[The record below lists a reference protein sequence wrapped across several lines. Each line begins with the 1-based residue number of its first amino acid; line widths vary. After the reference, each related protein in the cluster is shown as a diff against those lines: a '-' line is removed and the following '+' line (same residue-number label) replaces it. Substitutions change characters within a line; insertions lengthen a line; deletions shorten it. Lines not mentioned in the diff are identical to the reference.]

1 MNGGVNKGKKRR
13 STPLT
18 RSYSYQIRRL
28 RGEWDSLKR
37 KEEGKHE
44 LQRIQQEI
52 RRVDQLRK
60 QLPSGDPFDD
70 EYKRLYFC
78 RYADDFCIG
87 IIGSRA
93 DAEQIRQEVRQF
105 IEHHLRLTI
114 AEEKSHI
121 RHSKKGVTCVGYE
134 LRTYS
139 ADPVIKLKPGTRH
152 TSVKS
157 LSEQIQLHIP
167 QDKMQKF
174 CTQRGYGNY
183 ATGKA
188 THKLQWM
195 NLTEC
200 EIILAYNGEFRGLT
214 N

>member
-1 MNGGVNKGKKRR
+1 MNTKKRRVNQGKKRKEN
-13 STPLT
+13 PLY
-18 RSYSYQIRRL
+18 RRYSYQIRRL

-121 RHSKKGVTCVGYE
+121 RHSKKDVTFVGYK
-134 LRTYS
+134 LRTS
-139 ADPVIKLKPGTRH
+139 SHDPVIKLNPDTRH

-157 LSEQIQLHIP
+157 LSEQIQLH
-167 QDKMQKF
+167 
-174 CTQRGYGNY
+174 
-183 ATGKA
+183 
-188 THKLQWM
+188 
-195 NLTEC
+195 
-200 EIILAYNGEFRGLT
+200 
-214 N
+214 

>member
-1 MNGGVNKGKKRR
+1 MNGGVNKGTNGKG
-13 STPLT
+13 TPLI
-18 RSYSYQIRRL
+18 RRYSYQMRRL
-28 RGEWDSLKR
+28 GGEWDSLKR

-121 RHSKKGVTCVGYE
+121 RHSKKGVTFVGYE

-139 ADPVIKLKPGTRH
+139 ADRVIKLKRVTRR
-152 TSVKS
+152 TW
-157 LSEQIQLHIP
+157 E
-167 QDKMQKF
+167 
-174 CTQRGYGNY
+174 
-183 ATGKA
+183 
-188 THKLQWM
+188 
-195 NLTEC
+195 
-200 EIILAYNGEFRGLT
+200 
-214 N
+214 